1 MAPDG
6 VKPGH
11 RIYLVL
17 ADPLKKKEA
26 VYQRFENLIFTTT
39 KTLVLF
45 LLKFVVIFFKQYSA
59 MHPFKQITD

>member
-26 VYQRFENLIFTTT
+26 VYQRFDNLLFTST

-45 LLKFVVIFFKQYSA
+45 LLKLL
-59 MHPFKQITD
+59 

>member
-1 MAPDG
+1 MAPEG

-26 VYQRFENLIFTTT
+26 VYQRFDHLLFTTT
-39 KTLVLF
+39 TILVLF
-45 LLKFVVIFFKQYSA
+45 LL
-59 MHPFKQITD
+59 TLL